1 VARNVPDQYVR
12 NRYVEDAP
20 QIHESAFIADSVDL
34 IGGITIGELAS
45 VWYQTVIR
53 ADDEPITIGKG
64 TNVQDGCIVHID
76 PGNPT
81 VLGDYVTIGHGA
93 IVHGAVIEDDVMV
106 AIGATVLTGA
116 RVGTGSIIGA
126 GALVTEGAEIPPH
139 SLVVGVPGKVIRT
152 VSDEQASRI
161 RGTAET
167 YIERG
172 RRYLE
177 VRAKQRQG

>member
-1 VARNVPDQYVR
+1 MARTVPDAHSR
-12 NRYVEDAP
+12 NRYVEATP
-20 QIHESAFIADSVDL
+20 KIHASAYIAESADL

-45 VWYQTVIR
+45 VWFQTVIR

-64 TNVQDGCIVHID
+64 TNVQDGCIIHID

-116 RVGTGSIIGA
+116 VVGSGSIIGA
-126 GALVTEGAEIPPH
+126 GALVTEGAQIPPN
-139 SLVVGVPGKVIRT
+139 SLVMGVPGKVRGT
-152 VSDEQASRI
+152 VSEEQGARI

-177 VRAKQRQG
+177 VRAKNA

>member
-1 VARNVPDQYVR
+1 MARTVPDQFVR
-12 NRYVEDAP
+12 NRYVEDVP
-20 QIHESAFIADSVDL
+20 KIHPSAFIADSADL
-34 IGGITIGELAS
+34 IGGIEIGDLAS
-45 VWYQTVIR
+45 VWYQVVIR

-64 TNVQDGCIVHID
+64 TNVQDGSILHID

-126 GALVTEGAEIPPH
+126 GALVTEGAHIPPN
-139 SLVVGVPGKVIRT
+139 SLVVGVPGKVRGT
-152 VSDEQASRI
+152 VSAEQASRI

-177 VRAKQRQG
+177 VRAKGG